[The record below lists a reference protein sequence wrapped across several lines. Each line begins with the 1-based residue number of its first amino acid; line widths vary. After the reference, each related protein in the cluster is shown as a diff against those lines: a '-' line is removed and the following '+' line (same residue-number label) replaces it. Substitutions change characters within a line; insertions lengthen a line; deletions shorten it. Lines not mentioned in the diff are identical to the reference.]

1 MPYLVAVVLG
11 LFVGGFGRLTR
22 FDRDRA
28 FYPTALVV
36 IAWYY
41 ILFAAMAGSRSALL
55 GESVQL
61 VVFTTIA
68 VVGFRTNLW
77 WVAIGIAGHGAFDAV
92 HGYLVTNPGMPPW
105 WPAFCGTIDVLLG
118 AILGW
123 LLYRR
128 SISAS
133 PAAATASPVAG
144 AGR

>member
-11 LFVGGFGRLTR
+11 LFVGVFGRLTR

-41 ILFAAMAGSRSALL
+41 ILFAAMAGSRAALL

-68 VVGFRTNLW
+68 VVGFRRNLW
-77 WVAIGIAGHGAFDAV
+77 WVAAGIAGHGVFDAL
-92 HGYLVTNPGMPPW
+92 HGRLVSNPGVPVW

-133 PAAATASPVAG
+133 PVAF
-144 AGR
+144 RDEPR